1 MLGALG
7 VPPVWATIR
16 YGDIQIS
23 GNLETQN
30 LVRLHNQFEMQPVQ
44 QRNTFRLQ
52 YEHVLV
58 SGGKIWK
65 TEFQIPGIRSV
76 DFFGY
81 YRGVYDSIYHIA
93 PGGYLRTQDGGRG
106 TRISD
111 IPSSQR
117 SDIAFENNIREI
129 YVDIKT
135 RLPLSLRIG
144 RQQIVWGNSLSPG
157 VWDTNNTLDA
167 GWHGNQE
174 LGLLGKVGFSET
186 RNPFWAVKLLYDLG
200 SVGPISNAFIEAYD
214 VPFGF
219 IPTNTPQQP
228 APWGVPFLSPFRPG
242 LVGTMTLLI
251 ISGSCAAYQ
260 ITASATF
267 MRLVPD
273 AEFAEQATICA
284 KTETDATVRDEW
296 LSALPTGVHA

>member
-1 MLGALG
+1 VLPIVRPVQEEGDHGRTTEISERTRGARAIALAILMLGALG
-7 VPPVWATIR
+7 VPPVSATIR

-65 TEFQIPGIRSV
+65 TEFQDPGHSQPSTSCV
-76 DFFGY
+76 T
-81 YRGVYDSIYHIA
+81 YRG
-93 PGGYLRTQDGGRG
+93 GLRLDLPYCSGRLP
-106 TRISD
+106 SD
-111 IPSSQR
+111 TGRWARHADLRHSELAALR
-117 SDIAFENNIREI
+117 HRLRKHIREI
-129 YVDIKT
+129 YVEHQNQ
-135 RLPLSLRIG
+135 RCRQPAHR

-219 IPTNTPQQP
+219 IPTNTP
-228 APWGVPFLSPFRPG
+228 
-242 LVGTMTLLI
+242 
-251 ISGSCAAYQ
+251 AAAARRGAYP
-260 ITASATF
+260 S
-267 MRLVPD
+267 
-273 AEFAEQATICA
+273 
-284 KTETDATVRDEW
+284 
-296 LSALPTGVHA
+296 